1 MMTLDEDIENLAMR
15 MLPGAIAIVFL
26 FFIMLPPVFFDWFFN
41 KAVLYVIF
49 FFFYKPIAKT
59 IIERK
64 WTTGNTK
71 LLIVGFASFIP
82 YVFLTK
88 MTLSEIASVLL
99 QVIVIL
105 SIFWTTFG
113 FIKEKIV

>member
-1 MMTLDEDIENLAMR
+1 MTLDEDIEQLAMR

-26 FFIMLPPVFFDWFFN
+26 FFVMLPPVFFDWFFN

-49 FFFYKPIAKT
+49 FFFYKPVAKT

-64 WTTGNTK
+64 WAPGNTK
-71 LLIVGFASFIP
+71 LFIIGLVAFIP
-82 YVFLTK
+82 YVFLTR
-88 MTLSEIASVLL
+88 MTLSEIAIVLL

-105 SIFWTTFG
+105 SLFWTTFG